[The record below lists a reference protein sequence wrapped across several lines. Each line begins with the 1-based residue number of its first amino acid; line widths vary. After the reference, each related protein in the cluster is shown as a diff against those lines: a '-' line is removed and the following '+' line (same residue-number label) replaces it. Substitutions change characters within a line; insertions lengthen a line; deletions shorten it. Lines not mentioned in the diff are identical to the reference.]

1 MVSNR
6 QMQVTAA
13 IASAWGVW
21 LAFRTRTSALSIVSS
36 VLVFLLGLAVVSDF
50 GLRSWLEDGRWDLL
64 ALHLAPL
71 IAIYGAAGW
80 WLERTGRPWFA
91 SPAFVASAVALIA
104 VLDLWAINGKLLHY
118 LGLTLRHLQP
128 AGIEDPMLLDTLTAL
143 AVNGLLFYAAAAA
156 VERRGSIAMTAA
168 VRMLF
173 TIAPFSILEPLG
185 YLSKSAVY
193 DQRFDWLYLGLAVG
207 IALVSYRRQRKSF
220 YYAGLINSG
229 IALYLIANRNNWLD
243 KPVWAITIV
252 ALGIGALV
260 AGFVLD
266 ARQRRARR

>member
-1 MVSNR
+1 
-6 QMQVTAA
+6 
-13 IASAWGVW
+13 
-21 LAFRTRTSALSIVSS
+21 
-36 VLVFLLGLAVVSDF
+36 
-50 GLRSWLEDGRWDLL
+50 
-64 ALHLAPL
+64 
-71 IAIYGAAGW
+71 
-80 WLERTGRPWFA
+80 
-91 SPAFVASAVALIA
+91 
-104 VLDLWAINGKLLHY
+104 
-118 LGLTLRHLQP
+118 
-128 AGIEDPMLLDTLTAL
+128 
-143 AVNGLLFYAAAAA
+143 
-156 VERRGSIAMTAA
+156 MTAA

-243 KPVWAITIV
+243 KPAWAITIV
-252 ALGIGALV
+252 AVGIGALV

-266 ARQRRARR
+266 ARQRRARL